1 MDVTICSCPIVF
13 RLSLQLFIVS
23 YSVFHVEAMSCLEHQ
38 VEFQNLCYAF
48 MDQQLNFKDAQKEC
62 ERGGGNLAV
71 IQDEKMYKF
80 LQDQLPIDKKW
91 WIGFIV
97 LAKKSSRGFH
107 VPVLSW
113 LDGSE
118 RLPSDGISKQ
128 GASFSSNCGYISWRS
143 RYQQWATI
151 SCSKTSPFI
160 CEFGLQPSQGA
171 TSSRLNIDTISA
183 QRPHYIPSK
192 TICSVD
198 TGDGHMVN
206 TEVPDQSVRILHTYR
221 GPGLI
226 RIHVECQTKNGYL
239 EAEKTVFIEEP
250 PGDFS
255 GTQCSIS
262 DQSDVLPS
270 CRARYGQTL
279 SIQVVG
285 GKAANLIYTASIG
298 NKTVPTSSV
307 KPGILSIDNA
317 TQHLIG
323 PGTHQMTIHVLNKLT
338 LKQTSQN
345 ITIHL
350 MEPLVGLEVRPGS
363 ITLAALNNLPVS
375 VTILEW
381 SPVKRQLEQSTVTD
395 YKILM
400 KRPLMRK
407 HRLMRLKR
415 AKKKKKC
422 KDRRKSSEA
431 DRNCPPESIS
441 TKPPIILSS
450 SHNLI
455 PTVPLT
461 SDYPSQKFTSTGI
474 PTAFISVTESRG
486 VTTIFSSSPKY
497 SITSDLSVTAINDP
511 LDIFIFWMQTHSFEV
526 TEELMANFSFAI
538 KSASDLIKLEQA
550 SVLLDH
556 LTSGSNKMTFSVQVK
571 ASEVLLSLCT
581 QLLDLKDKGN
591 NSTEKVA
598 SAANSLFHT
607 ADQLLG
613 VLESKPGATSS
624 TTEMMMKIASGV
636 ISSLDKIQTAL
647 LTMIKEGDKPI
658 IKQGLK
664 VSMYL
669 SRFALYHLKGSLCF
683 YQRNRSRDLQGSTV
697 SAQGHDHARF
707 TFPSQN
713 ALKNVIDPDTV
724 VQVKMLSFQFN
735 PFASFG
741 GRVIQGDVGG
751 LSLLFSNN
759 TEVAVH
765 NLSEN
770 IEDIKYMDSTVYQA
784 IPAMRADSNEESL
797 EFLRLFSLEKKI
809 DLFRGNVSKTFVKE
823 YRSSGNRLS
832 VDLNVTS
839 DEDTVVI
846 HINSQENSSLQLF
859 LGFQYVPSEARFQ
872 LHTVLP
878 ILNANGD
885 RIYTWILTPS
895 MLKHGEGIY
904 YVMVTPSSTSRAGV
918 IFNISAFTTQC
929 LFWTGYKWSSNQCQV
944 GLQST
949 PHQSHCLCSH
959 LTFFGSTF
967 FVMPNKL
974 DLTQIPELFAQTSQN
989 PAVVSLVASIFGVY
1003 IIVLVWARIKD
1014 RSDLTKVKVTVLFDN
1029 DPLAQYRYLIR
1040 VQTGHRKGAATT
1052 AKVVIVLRGSE
1063 GHSDSHLLT
1072 DSEKPVFER
1081 GAVDEFLLTTFFSLG
1096 ELQSIRLWHDNSGR
1110 SPAWFVNRVTILDV
1124 ETGQRWYFICNSWL
1138 AIDLDENMAD
1148 KIFLAASDVEL
1159 KSFKNL
1165 FFMKTAESL
1174 TDGHIWFSV
1183 VERPPRSFFTRVQ
1196 RVSCCFSLLLGSMLT
1211 NIMFWGTS
1219 SDDSTQ
1225 HALGD
1230 FSSFFQEM
1238 MIGVESALIMFPIN
1252 LGIVQIFRSVR
1263 NRPNN
1268 TKTLDYRRVPRPPST
1283 SFHTPPLTPESL
1295 LQDIKRVTSC
1305 ISQTRMDVSTL
1316 EEEVNNANDINQ
1328 LLVLLANILQ
1338 IIMEQP
1344 NMSENGDATENPMT
1358 DLRNQRLEKQQCCLY
1373 TLLEQV
1379 KENLNLMGV
1388 SKFQNPYSQI
1398 HAVDQVQKMMRSL
1411 QSVPQI
1417 KDTTYESN
1425 FLDRSAAGVS
1435 KELNR
1440 VSDHPPTQD
1449 FKTTQRCFNGLP
1461 WWFVYIAWFLVIVT
1475 SATSAFFTILYG
1487 LSYGKEKSI
1496 KWLISMATTLFQSV
1510 FVLQPVKV
1518 FCAAAFI
1525 ALFVRKVD
1533 HQHVNEETFHLESEK
1548 PNNALPIDRNSKI
1561 YQPPTVQFT
1570 EQLKEMKRKE
1580 KKMYTM
1586 IQKILVHLAFL
1597 SLLLTIA
1604 YGEQNPN
1611 SFYFNRAINQTFT
1624 PSFSDIRSI
1633 DDFYIWANKLLL
1645 PTLYGNYNGFI
1656 ADGYSK
1662 LLGSSRIRQLRVQK
1676 RECPAILK
1684 NIVKICE
1691 GPYSFDEED
1700 MSNYGEKW
1708 ASNISVQAS
1717 NLSSIWQY
1725 QTQLQAY
1732 PSWRILALYRGS
1744 GYVTDLTTE
1753 KENAS
1758 RIVQYLAESNWIDSY
1773 TRAVFVEFTVYN
1785 ANVNLFGV
1793 TTLVLETSGLGT
1805 FISST
1810 VLESIQLIQNR
1821 ETRVLFAAV
1830 KIVYMLLVVY
1840 YVVLQGK
1847 LLREQSWKYFRDQ
1860 RNLME
1865 VLIILFS
1872 WSAFALFLKRLEL
1885 ESKTLDYYRKNPLR
1899 FVSFHG
1905 LTSINSALNYVFA
1918 ILVALTTMKLWYLLH
1933 LNPKLHLFTSAMRRA
1948 WGELRGLFVIL
1959 VLLLVA
1965 YSSVSY
1971 VMLRSNISSYST
1983 FFKTVTT
1990 ILQLQLGH
1998 FNYNEVLELYPAAG
2012 AVIIATSTLCMTFV
2026 VLNLFLSVIM
2036 ATFTEERHSPIPS
2049 EDQEIIDLLSKK
2061 LCGFFGIQGSL
2072 KSSTQ
2077 KEAD

>member
-1 MDVTICSCPIVF
+1 
-13 RLSLQLFIVS
+13 
-23 YSVFHVEAMSCLEHQ
+23 
-38 VEFQNLCYAF
+38 
-48 MDQQLNFKDAQKEC
+48 
-62 ERGGGNLAV
+62 
-71 IQDEKMYKF
+71 MY
-80 LQDQLPIDKKW
+80 
-91 WIGFIV
+91 
-97 LAKKSSRGFH
+97 
-107 VPVLSW
+107 
-113 LDGSE
+113 
-118 RLPSDGISKQ
+118 
-128 GASFSSNCGYISWRS
+128 
-143 RYQQWATI
+143 
-151 SCSKTSPFI
+151 
-160 CEFGLQPSQGA
+160 
-171 TSSRLNIDTISA
+171 
-183 QRPHYIPSK
+183 
-192 TICSVD
+192 
-198 TGDGHMVN
+198 
-206 TEVPDQSVRILHTYR
+206 
-221 GPGLI
+221 
-226 RIHVECQTKNGYL
+226 TK
-239 EAEKTVFIEEP
+239 P
-250 PGDFS
+250 
-255 GTQCSIS
+255 
-262 DQSDVLPS
+262 
-270 CRARYGQTL
+270 
-279 SIQVVG
+279 
-285 GKAANLIYTASIG
+285 
-298 NKTVPTSSV
+298 
-307 KPGILSIDNA
+307 
-317 TQHLIG
+317 
-323 PGTHQMTIHVLNKLT
+323 
-338 LKQTSQN
+338 
-345 ITIHL
+345 
-350 MEPLVGLEVRPGS
+350 
-363 ITLAALNNLPVS
+363 
-375 VTILEW
+375 
-381 SPVKRQLEQSTVTD
+381 
-395 YKILM
+395 
-400 KRPLMRK
+400 
-407 HRLMRLKR
+407 LKR
-415 AKKKKKC
+415 AKSHKLKGKMHSKES
-422 KDRRKSSEA
+422 KDSRERSRTVSTS
-431 DRNCPPESIS
+431 PPESIS
-441 TKPPIILSS
+441 KKRPTILSS
-450 SHNLI
+450 SDNLI
-455 PTVPLT
+455 PTVPFT
-461 SDYPSQKFTSTGI
+461 SDYPSQKFISTGI
-474 PTAFISVTESRG
+474 ATAFISVTETRG

-497 SITSDLSVTAINDP
+497 SITTDLSVTA
-511 LDIFIFWMQTHSFEV
+511 MQTHSFEV
-526 TEELMANFSFAI
+526 TEELMANFSLAI

-556 LTSGSNKMTFSVQVK
+556 LTSASNNMTFSVQVK
-571 ASEVLLSLCT
+571 ASEVLLSLCA
-581 QLLDLKDKGN
+581 QLLYLQDKGD

-607 ADQLLG
+607 ADQLLD

-647 LTMIKEGDKPI
+647 LTTIKEGDKPI

-669 SRFALYHLKGSLCF
+669 SR
-683 YQRNRSRDLQGSTV
+683 NRSSDLSGSSV
-697 SAQGHDHARF
+697 AAQGHDNARF

-724 VQVKMLSFQFN
+724 VQVKMLSFEFN

-741 GRVIQGDVGG
+741 GRAIQGDVGG

-770 IEDIKYMDSTVYQA
+770 IEI
-784 IPAMRADSNEESL
+784 E
-797 EFLRLFSLEKKI
+797 
-809 DLFRGNVSKTFVKE
+809 LFRGNVSKTFVKE

-859 LGFQYVPSEARFQ
+859 LGFQYVPSEAIFQ

-885 RIYTWILTPS
+885 HIYTWILTPS
-895 MLKHGEGIY
+895 MLNHGKGIY
-904 YVMVTPSSTSRAGV
+904 YVIVTPFSTSQAGV
-918 IFNISAFTTQC
+918 ISFNVSAFTTQC

-967 FVMPNKL
+967 FVMPNEL
-974 DLTQIPELFAQTSQN
+974 DLTQIPELFAQTNQN
-989 PAVVSLVASIFGVY
+989 PAVVSLVATIFAVY

-1052 AKVVIVLRGSE
+1052 AKVVIILRGSE
-1063 GHSDSHLLT
+1063 GHSDSHFLT

-1110 SPAWFVNRVTILDV
+1110 SPSWFVNRVTILDV
-1124 ETGQRWYFICNSWL
+1124 ETGQQWYFICNSWL

-1148 KIFLAASDVEL
+1148 KIFLTASDVEL

-1225 HALGD
+1225 HTLGD

-1238 MIGVESALIMFPIN
+1238 MVGVESALIMFPIN

-1283 SFHTPPLTPESL
+1283 SSHTPPLTPESL

-1316 EEEVNNANDINQ
+1316 EEAVNNANDINQ
-1328 LLVLLANILQ
+1328 LLVLLANILH

-1379 KENLNLMGV
+1379 KENLNLMGA

-1417 KDTTYESN
+1417 KDTTYE
-1425 FLDRSAAGVS
+1425 RSTAGVS

-1449 FKTTQRCFNGLP
+1449 YKTTQRCFNGLP

-1518 FCAAAFI
+1518 LGAAAFI

-1533 HQHVNEETFHLESEK
+1533 HQHFDEETFHLESEK
-1548 PNNALPIDRNSKI
+1548 PNKPLPIDRNSKL

-1586 IQKILVHLAFL
+1586 IQKILVHLVFL

-1633 DDFYIWANKLLL
+1633 DDFYIWANTLLL

-1656 ADGYSK
+1656 TDGYSK
-1662 LLGSSRIRQLRVQK
+1662 LLGSPRIRQLRVQK
-1676 RECPAILK
+1676 CECPAILK
-1684 NIVKICE
+1684 NIVKKCE

-1700 MSNYGEKW
+1700 MSHYGEKW
-1708 ASNISVQAS
+1708 TNNVSVQAS

-1725 QTQLQAY
+1725 QTRLQEY

-1773 TRAVFVEFTVYN
+1773 TRAVFVEFTIYN

-1810 VLESIQLIQNR
+1810 VLESIQLVQNR
-1821 ETRVLFAAV
+1821 DSQVLFAAV
-1830 KIVYMLLVVY
+1830 KIVYMLFVVY

-1847 LLREQSWKYFRDQ
+1847 LLREQSLKYFRDQ

-1865 VLIILFS
+1865 VFIILFS
-1872 WSAFALFLKRLEL
+1872 WSAFALFLKRLEF
-1885 ESKTLDYYRKNPLR
+1885 ESKTLDYYHKNPLR

-1905 LTSINSALNYVFA
+1905 LASINSALNYVFA
-1918 ILVALTTMKLWYLLH
+1918 VLVALTTMKLWYLLH

-1948 WGELRGLFVIL
+1948 WGELRGLFIIL

-1983 FFKTVTT
+1983 FFKTVAT

-2012 AVIIATSTLCMTFV
+2012 AIIIATSTICMTFV
-2026 VLNLFLSVIM
+2026 VVNLFLSVIM

-2049 EDQEIIDLLSKK
+2049 EDQEIIDLLSKR
-2061 LCGFFGIQGSL
+2061 LCGFFGIQGSV
-2072 KSSTQ
+2072 KSSPQ
-2077 KEAD
+2077 KETD